1 MFEKI
6 YNIFKEEKVVAV
18 IRTKTYEEA
27 KEISIAA
34 IEGGMKVIEITMSVP
49 SAPQLIKEL
58 KDKYNGICVGAG
70 TVLTKDAVDE
80 CIENN
85 ADFIVSPCVDEEII
99 KYSNQ
104 RKVLIIPGLMTISEV
119 NEVYKMGL
127 KFIKVFPGT
136 VVGKGFMGAVKSIFE
151 DINIMPTGG
160 VNKDNISEW
169 IDSGADCS
177 GIGSDLNKVYKT
189 SGATGVKEYCK
200 EVITNVKIIL

>member
-6 YNIFKEEKVVAV
+6 YNTLKEEKAVAV

-34 IEGGMKVIEITMSVP
+34 IEGGMKIIEVTMSVP
-49 SAPQLIKEL
+49 GAPKLIKEL
-58 KDKYNGICVGAG
+58 KDQYEGACVGAG

-99 KYSNQ
+99 KYANQ
-104 RKVLIIPGLMTISEV
+104 RKILIIPGLMTMSEL
-119 NEVYKMGL
+119 NKVYNMGL
-127 KFIKVFPGT
+127 RFIKVFPGN
-136 VVGKGFMGAVKSIFE
+136 VVGKGFIGAAKSIFG

-160 VNKDNISEW
+160 VNKDSISEW
-169 IDSGADCS
+169 IQAGADCS
-177 GIGSDLNKVYKT
+177 GIGSDLNKVYK
-189 SGATGVKEYCK
+189 SNGASGVKEYCN
-200 EVITNVKIIL
+200 EVIAKVKNNL

>member
-6 YNIFKEEKVVAV
+6 YETLKEEKAVAV

-34 IEGGMKVIEITMSVP
+34 IDGGMKIIEVTMSVP
-49 SAPQLIKEL
+49 NAPKLIKEL
-58 KDKYNGICVGAG
+58 KEEYKDACVGAG

-99 KYSNQ
+99 AYAIQ
-104 RKVLIIPGLMTISEV
+104 RKALMIPGLMTMSEV
-119 NEVYKMGL
+119 NKVYKMGL
-127 KFIKVFPGT
+127 RFIKIFPGN
-136 VVGKGFMGAVKSIFE
+136 VVGKGLIGAAKSIFP

-160 VNKDNISEW
+160 VNKDNINEW
-169 IDSGADCS
+169 IQAGADCS
-177 GIGSDLNKVYKT
+177 GIGSDLNKSYK
-189 SGATGVKEYCK
+189 SNGAEGVKEYCVDVMK
-200 EVITNVKIIL
+200 NVRSL

>member
-6 YNIFKEEKVVAV
+6 YNTLKKEKAVAV

-34 IEGGMKVIEITMSVP
+34 IEGGMNIIEVTMSVP
-49 SAPQLIKEL
+49 NAPKLIKEL
-58 KDKYNGICVGAG
+58 KDEYKDACVGAG

-99 KYSNQ
+99 SYAII
-104 RKVLIIPGLMTISEV
+104 RKVLIIPGLMTMSEL
-119 NEVYKMGL
+119 NKVYNMGL
-127 KFIKVFPGT
+127 KFIKVFPGN
-136 VVGKGFMGAVKSIFE
+136 VVGKGFIGAAKSIFP
-151 DINIMPTGG
+151 DLNIMPTGG

-169 IDSGADCS
+169 IQSGADCS

-189 SGATGVKEYCK
+189 NGTAGVKEYCG
-200 EVITNVKIIL
+200 EVVKNVHI